1 MSYECARKHYKYKI
15 TYNKLFEV
23 FIYISKGDYGK
34 IDLKKRCNEW
44 LCRSQRHITE
54 KTPQHTGKKKYF
66 HQWDTITLYLVSLM
80 VFAMPQRLLMSLLK
94 RQGVRL
100 THLSIYIFFKLK
112 KLKLQDNFVLVLIQ
126 SYLIFGFWSQY
137 DL

>member
-1 MSYECARKHYKYKI
+1 MSGFVDHKDI
-15 TYNKLFEV
+15 LQ
-23 FIYISKGDYGK
+23 
-34 IDLKKRCNEW
+34 KRLHSILE
-44 LCRSQRHITE
+44 
-54 KTPQHTGKKKYF
+54 KKKYF

-94 RQGVRL
+94 CQGVRL